1 MYWRH
6 RSYKLYY
13 KLFQA
18 VKHSEGIDEY
28 VLFVHQLKPALYVY
42 PRDKGYYELKKQ
54 GFPFIQLCD
63 NSRVFVQTE
72 KQKASIE
79 KKIRR
84 EDETGIPYYPDKLGI
99 ILGYPEVAV
108 QDFTNRRPRMPQNKR
123 VAITYHG
130 ITFVVHEDNAYEAL
144 KDIKSRI
151 PIPKFFNSRMY
162 SYKKFYQYVTPFPL

>member
-6 RSYKLYY
+6 RSHKLYY

-18 VKHSEGIDEY
+18 IKHRKGIDAY
-28 VLFVHQLKPALYVY
+28 TLFVLHLKPALYVY

-54 GFPFIQLCD
+54 GYPFIQIRG
-63 NSRVFVQTE
+63 NSRVFVQTKKE
-72 KQKASIE
+72 KTTIE

-84 EDETGIPYYPDKLGI
+84 EDETGIPYYPNELGI

-108 QDFTNRRPRMPQNKR
+108 QDFTTRKPRMPQDKR

-144 KDIKSRI
+144 KDIKNRI
-151 PIPKFFNSRMY
+151 PVPKFLNTRIY
-162 SYKKFYQYVTPFPL
+162 AYRNFYQRVTPFPL